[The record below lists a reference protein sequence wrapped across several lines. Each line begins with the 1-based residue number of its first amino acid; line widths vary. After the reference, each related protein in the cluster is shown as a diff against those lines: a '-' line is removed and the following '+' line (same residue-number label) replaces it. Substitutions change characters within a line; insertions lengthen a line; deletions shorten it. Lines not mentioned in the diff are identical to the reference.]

1 MGDALVD
8 GALAALGLV
17 SNAWAGFGAAFGP
30 LMILALT
37 WQRMTGLGAVAGL
50 VTGALTVIVWIAMG
64 WNSSFL
70 GGPGVYEMIPGFLLA
85 MLAIVVVSLA
95 TDAKGE
101 FRAIGSA

>member
-1 MGDALVD
+1 MGRYGQGAPTTSWLSFASTG
-8 GALAALGLV
+8 GAL
-17 SNAWAGFGAAFGP
+17 
-30 LMILALT
+30 
-37 WQRMTGLGAVAGL
+37 AGL

-70 GGPGVYEMIPGFLLA
+70 GGPGVYEMIPGFFLA